1 MPVKSC
7 ASLLTKPVK
16 LLFILL
22 FIPVFLFAQELTGVW
37 TGTLRN
43 DSTKKTQEYE
53 LALSEYR
60 GKVTGYS
67 YTTFISNDT
76 FYYSIKRM
84 KATRQ
89 DSVWIVEDDYM
100 ISNNFPER
108 RAKGVKQIN
117 TFRLN
122 KIDSSWKMDGT
133 WKTNQ
138 TKKYYALSGKMEMKA
153 EDDIKKSNLV
163 AHLEELKI
171 ENTVVFYQPEKKAPK
186 EIKKS
191 EPIAIKTSEPEKIT
205 VKVPEKIPDRVVA
218 KVDPPKKEIVI
229 PKKEDQVVAK
239 VEPPKKE
246 IIIPKKEEPV
256 IVPEKKETVMI
267 KTAPP
272 PQEKKEIVISQP
284 VKKPEVL
291 PAIQKELPKKTEPI
305 LVKNEVVAVK
315 NTLPPPPQK
324 KTEPETKAL
333 PVAVSTRKSETIES
347 IYFTSDSL
355 LLSLY
360 DNGVVDGDTVS
371 VYLNGQVIID
381 RQMLKVVATKK
392 TIYIPAGTDSL
403 QLVLFAENLGSI
415 PPNTG
420 LLVVHDGEET
430 YQVRFSADMQ
440 KNAAVIFR
448 RKK

>member
-1 MPVKSC
+1 M
-7 ASLLTKPVK
+7 
-16 LLFILL
+16 
-22 FIPVFLFAQELTGVW
+22 
-37 TGTLRN
+37 
-43 DSTKKTQEYE
+43 
-53 LALSEYR
+53 ALSEYR

-122 KIDSSWKMDGT
+122 NIDSSWKMDGT

-138 TKKYYALSGKMEMKA
+138 TKKYYALTGKMEMKA
-153 EDDIKKSNLV
+153 EDDIKKSNLI

-186 EIKKS
+186 EIRKS
-191 EPIAIKTSEPEKIT
+191 EPVAIKTNEPEKIV
-205 VKVPEKIPDRVVA
+205 VKVPEKIPERVIA
-218 KVDPPKKEIVI
+218 KVEPPKKEIVI
-229 PKKEDQVVAK
+229 PKKE
-239 VEPPKKE
+239 EPVFATVTPQKN
-246 IIIPKKEEPV
+246 PV
-256 IVPEKKETVMI
+256 IVPEKKETVTI

-284 VKKPEVL
+284 VKKSEVL
-291 PAIQKELPKKTEPI
+291 PPVQKESPKKTEPI
-305 LVKNEVVAVK
+305 LVKNEVVPVK
-315 NTLPPPPQK
+315 TILPPPPQK
-324 KTEPETKAL
+324 KTEPETKVL
-333 PVAVSTRKSETIES
+333 PVSVSTRKSETIES

-430 YQVRFSADMQ
+430 YQIRFSADMQ

-448 RKK
+448 RKQ